1 MTNPFEFSMM
11 QAVSGMRTNSQRI
24 TVSAENVSNADT
36 PGYQRKILTSEPRYG
51 SDVSFGALRT
61 ALDQTQGDQEYNP
74 SHPMAD
80 GEGYITLSNVSLVTE
95 MADLR
100 EANRTYEA
108 NLNSF
113 QQARNMYSS
122 LLDVLRR

>member
-1 MTNPFEFSMM
+1 MNPFEFSMM

-36 PGYQRKILTSEPRYG
+36 PGYQRKILTTEQRFGSE
-51 SDVSFGALRT
+51 VTFGALRT
-61 ALDQTQGDQEYNP
+61 SLDQTLGEQEFNP

-100 EANRTYEA
+100 EANRSYEA

-113 QQARNMYSS
+113 KQARNMYSS

>member
-1 MTNPFEFSMM
+1 MNPFDFSMQ
-11 QAVSGMRTNSQRI
+11 QAVAGMRTNSQRI

-36 PGYQRKILTSEPRYG
+36 PGYQRKILTSEQRFG
-51 SDVSFGALRT
+51 SEVTFGALR
-61 ALDQTQGDQEYNP
+61 ASLDQTPGEQEFNP
-74 SHPMAD
+74 AHPMAD
-80 GEGYITLSNVSLVTE
+80 GDGYVTLSNVSLVTE

-100 EANRTYEA
+100 EANRSYEA

>member
-1 MTNPFEFSMM
+1 MNPFDFSMQ

-36 PGYQRKILTSEPRYG
+36 PGYQRKILTTEQRFGSE
-51 SDVSFGALRT
+51 VSFGALRT
-61 ALDQTQGDQEYNP
+61 SLDQTAGELDFDP
-74 SHPMAD
+74 AHPMAD
-80 GEGYITLSNVSLVTE
+80 GDGYVTLSNVSLVTE

-100 EANRTYEA
+100 EANRSYEA

>member
-1 MTNPFEFSMM
+1 MNPFEFSMM

-36 PGYQRKILTSEPRYG
+36 PGYQRKILTTEPGYG
-51 SDVSFGALRT
+51 AEISFGALKT
-61 ALDQTQGDQEYNP
+61 SLDQPPGEQEFNP

-80 GEGYITLSNVSLVTE
+80 ERGYITLSNVSLVTE

-100 EANRTYEA
+100 EANRSYEA

>member
-1 MTNPFEFSMM
+1 MNPFDYSMM

-24 TVSAENVSNADT
+24 TVTAENVSNADT
-36 PGYQRKILTSEPRYG
+36 PGYQRKILVTDPRTS

-61 ALDQTQGDQEYNP
+61 SLDQTQGEQEYNP

-80 GEGYITLSNVSLVTE
+80 AQGYITLSNVSLVTE

-113 QQARNMYSS
+113 QQARSMYTS

>member
-1 MTNPFEFSMM
+1 MNPFDYSMM

-24 TVSAENVSNADT
+24 IVSAENVSNADT
-36 PGYQRKILTSEPRYG
+36 PGYQRKILVSDPRANSE
-51 SDVSFGALRT
+51 VSFGALRT
-61 ALDQTQGDQEYNP
+61 SLDQTQGEQEYNP

-80 GEGYITLSNVSLVTE
+80 EQGYITLSNVSLVTE

-113 QQARNMYSS
+113 QQARSMYTS

>member
-1 MTNPFEFSMM
+1 MNPFEFSMM

-24 TVSAENVSNADT
+24 TVSAENVSTADT
-36 PGYQRKILTSEPRYG
+36 PGYQRKILTTEQQYAAG
-51 SDVSFGALRT
+51 ISFGALRMSLDET
-61 ALDQTQGDQEYNP
+61 AGEQEFNP
-74 SHPMAD
+74 SHPKAD
-80 GEGYITLSNVSLVTE
+80 PEGYVTLSNVSLVTE

-100 EANRTYEA
+100 EANRAYEA

-113 QQARNMYSS
+113 QQARTMYSS

>member
-1 MTNPFEFSMM
+1 MNPFEFSMM

-36 PGYQRKILTSEPRYG
+36 PGYQRKILATEPKFGSE
-51 SDVSFGALRT
+51 VSFGALRT
-61 ALDQTQGDQEYNP
+61 SLDQTPGEQEYNP
-74 SHPMAD
+74 SHPMAN
-80 GEGYITLSNVSLVTE
+80 GEGYVTLSNVSLVTE

-100 EANRTYEA
+100 EANRSYEA

-113 QQARNMYSS
+113 QQARTMYSN

>member
-1 MTNPFEFSMM
+1 MNPFEFSMM

-24 TVSAENVSNADT
+24 TVTAENVSNVDT
-36 PGYQRKILTSEPRYG
+36 PGYQRKILVTDPRIN

-61 ALDQTQGDQEYNP
+61 SLDQTPGEREFNP

-113 QQARNMYSS
+113 QQARSMYSS

>member
-1 MTNPFEFSMM
+1 MNPFEATMM
-11 QAVSGMRTNSQRI
+11 QAASGMRTNAQRI
-24 TVSAENVSNADT
+24 TVSAENVSNVDT
-36 PGYQRKILTSEPRYG
+36 PGYQRKILTTEQRFGSE
-51 SDVSFGALRT
+51 VSFGAMRT
-61 ALDQTQGDQEYNP
+61 ALDQTPGELEFNP

-113 QQARNMYSS
+113 KQARSMYSS
-122 LLDVLRR
+122 LLEVLRR

>member
-1 MTNPFEFSMM
+1 MNPFEFSMM

-24 TVSAENVSNADT
+24 TVTAENVSNVDT
-36 PGYQRKILTSEPRYG
+36 PGYQRKILIAEPRTN
-51 SDVSFGALRT
+51 SEVSFGALRT
-61 ALDQTQGDQEYNP
+61 SLDQTPGEQEFNP
-74 SHPMAD
+74 SHPMANA
-80 GEGYITLSNVSLVTE
+80 EGYITLSNVSLVTE

-113 QQARNMYSS
+113 QQARTIYSS

>member
-1 MTNPFEFSMM
+1 MNPFEFSMM

-24 TVSAENVSNADT
+24 TVSAENVSNAAT
-36 PGYQRKILTSEPRYG
+36 PGYQRKILTTEPQFG
-51 SDVSFGALRT
+51 TDVKFDAFRT
-61 ALDQTQGDQEYNP
+61 LLDETPGELEFNP
-74 SHPMAD
+74 SHPMANE
-80 GEGYITLSNVSLVTE
+80 EGYLTLSNVSLVTE

-100 EANRTYEA
+100 EANRSYEA

>member
-1 MTNPFEFSMM
+1 MNPFEFSMM
-11 QAVSGMRTNSQRI
+11 QAVSGMRQNSQRI

-36 PGYQRKILTSEPRYG
+36 PGYQRKVLLTEPQANG
-51 SDVSFGALRT
+51 DISFGALRT
-61 ALDQTQGDQEYNP
+61 SLDQTPGEQEYNP
-74 SHPMAD
+74 AHPMSND
-80 GEGYITLSNVSLVTE
+80 EGYITLSNVSLVME
-95 MADLR
+95 MADMR

-113 QQARNMYSS
+113 QQARSMYTS

>member
-1 MTNPFEFSMM
+1 MNPFESSMM
-11 QAVSGMRTNSQRI
+11 QAVSGMRTNAQRI
-24 TVSAENVSNADT
+24 TVSAENVSNTDT
-36 PGYQRKILTSEPRYG
+36 PGYKRKILLTEPQIG
-51 SDVSFGALRT
+51 SNVSFGALRT
-61 ALDQTQGDQEYNP
+61 ALDQTQGEQEFNP

-80 GEGYITLSNVSLVTE
+80 AEGYITLSNVSLVTE

>member
-1 MTNPFEFSMM
+1 MNPFEFSMM
-11 QAVSGMRTNSQRI
+11 QAVSGMRTNAQRI
-24 TVSAENVSNADT
+24 TVSAENVSNVDT
-36 PGYQRKILTSEPRYG
+36 PGYQRKILTTEQRFGSE
-51 SDVSFGALRT
+51 VSFGALRT
-61 ALDQTQGDQEYNP
+61 TLDQTAGEQEFNP

-80 GEGYITLSNVSLVTE
+80 GEGYVTLSNVSLVTE

-122 LLDVLRR
+122 LLEVLRR

>member
-1 MTNPFEFSMM
+1 MNPFEFSMM

-36 PGYQRKILTSEPRYG
+36 PGYQRKILTTEARYG
-51 SDVSFGALRT
+51 SEVSFGALKT
-61 ALDQTQGDQEYNP
+61 SLDQTPGEQEFNP
-74 SHPMAD
+74 SHPMAND
-80 GEGYITLSNVSLVTE
+80 DGYITLSNVSLVTE

-122 LLDVLRR
+122 LLEVLRR